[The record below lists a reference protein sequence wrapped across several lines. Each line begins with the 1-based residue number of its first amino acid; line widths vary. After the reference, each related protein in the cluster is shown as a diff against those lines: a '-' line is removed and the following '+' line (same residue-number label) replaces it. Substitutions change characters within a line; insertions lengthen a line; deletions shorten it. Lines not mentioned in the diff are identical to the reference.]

1 MRDRNAWHQ
10 RAACRG
16 RYDVDW
22 IEPSPDE
29 DAICRQICSDC
40 PVRMECLGAAV
51 LVGEPWGI
59 WGGLDADERRQLAHA
74 YGLVIPRVLPAH
86 GTNSRYAK
94 HGCRCLLCRSAHAD
108 YERRRRLQQ
117 QCTRA
122 GRTTDTNQST
132 A

>member
-1 MRDRNAWHQ
+1 MRNRNAWHR

-16 RYDVDW
+16 RYDLDW
-22 IEPSPDE
+22 IEPTPAE
-29 DAICRQICSDC
+29 DVICRMVCAVC
-40 PVRMECLGAAV
+40 PVQLECLGAAV

-59 WGGLDADERRQLAHA
+59 WGGLDAEERRQLAVV
-74 YGLVIPRVLPAH
+74 YGFDLPRVLPAH

-117 QCTRA
+117 LCTRT
-122 GRTTDTNQST
+122 GSTGTSQTT